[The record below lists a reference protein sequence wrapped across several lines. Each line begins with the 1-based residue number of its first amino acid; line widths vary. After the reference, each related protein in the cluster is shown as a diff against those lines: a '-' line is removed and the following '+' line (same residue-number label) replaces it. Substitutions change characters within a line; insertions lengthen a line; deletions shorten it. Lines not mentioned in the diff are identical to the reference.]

1 MHFTTLRLKQFRN
14 YPYLELEPSEG
25 ITVLYGPNG
34 SGKTNLLEAMH
45 LLSLGRS
52 HRTTADREMVAQGEL
67 AAMVHGETRRLD
79 GRHEIEI
86 RLTPMEKPQK
96 RVLLYGK
103 PAQRIADLMGHATVV
118 MFSPEDLRIVRDGP
132 AARRRF
138 VDMQLSQIRPGY
150 VRALKTYLSVLE
162 SRNALL
168 RQDKLQG
175 VSDFANQ
182 LDAWDEQL
190 ANAAVPIVRSRRWFL
205 QELSE
210 NSSREYAAI
219 SENPDEPFSLF
230 YVGPLA
236 QSDAPYEQMLAGLR
250 RNREEDRR
258 RMYTTFGP
266 HRDDV
271 SLQLF
276 GRDLR
281 AMGSQGQLRTA
292 VLSMKLGEI
301 RLIEKE
307 MGESPTLLLD
317 DVFSELDA
325 KRRNALFKSAAP
337 MQTFITCTD
346 RQDAAGAKA
355 DCFLQVTSTPEGTV
369 LRRE

>member
-1 MHFTTLRLKQFRN
+1 M
-14 YPYLELEPSEG
+14 
-25 ITVLYGPNG
+25 
-34 SGKTNLLEAMH
+34 
-45 LLSLGRS
+45 
-52 HRTTADREMVAQGEL
+52 
-67 AAMVHGETRRLD
+67 
-79 GRHEIEI
+79 
-86 RLTPMEKPQK
+86 
-96 RVLLYGK
+96 
-103 PAQRIADLMGHATVV
+103 
-118 MFSPEDLRIVRDGP
+118 
-132 AARRRF
+132 
-138 VDMQLSQIRPGY
+138 
-150 VRALKTYLSVLE
+150 
-162 SRNALL
+162 
-168 RQDKLQG
+168 
-175 VSDFANQ
+175 
-182 LDAWDEQL
+182 
-190 ANAAVPIVRSRRWFL
+190 PIVRSRRWFL

-337 MQTFITCTD
+337 LQTFITCTD
-346 RQDAAGAKA
+346 RQDAAGARA
-355 DCFLQVTSTPEGTV
+355 DCFLRVTPTPDGTV
-369 LRRE
+369 LSRE

>member
-52 HRTTADREMVAQGEL
+52 HRTTADREMVAQGE
-67 AAMVHGETRRLD
+67 AAALVHGETRRLD

-118 MFSPEDLRIVRDGP
+118 MFSPEDLRIVRDG
-132 AARRRF
+132 
-138 VDMQLSQIRPGY
+138 
-150 VRALKTYLSVLE
+150 
-162 SRNALL
+162 
-168 RQDKLQG
+168 
-175 VSDFANQ
+175 
-182 LDAWDEQL
+182 
-190 ANAAVPIVRSRRWFL
+190 AAVPIVRSRRWFL

-337 MQTFITCTD
+337 LQTFITCTD

>member
-1 MHFTTLRLKQFRN
+1 M
-14 YPYLELEPSEG
+14 
-25 ITVLYGPNG
+25 
-34 SGKTNLLEAMH
+34 
-45 LLSLGRS
+45 
-52 HRTTADREMVAQGEL
+52 
-67 AAMVHGETRRLD
+67 
-79 GRHEIEI
+79 
-86 RLTPMEKPQK
+86 
-96 RVLLYGK
+96 
-103 PAQRIADLMGHATVV
+103 
-118 MFSPEDLRIVRDGP
+118 
-132 AARRRF
+132 
-138 VDMQLSQIRPGY
+138 
-150 VRALKTYLSVLE
+150 
-162 SRNALL
+162 
-168 RQDKLQG
+168 
-175 VSDFANQ
+175 
-182 LDAWDEQL
+182 
-190 ANAAVPIVRSRRWFL
+190 PIVRSRRWFL

-271 SLQLF
+271 GLQLF

-337 MQTFITCTD
+337 LQTFITCTD
-346 RQDAAGAKA
+346 RQDAAGARA